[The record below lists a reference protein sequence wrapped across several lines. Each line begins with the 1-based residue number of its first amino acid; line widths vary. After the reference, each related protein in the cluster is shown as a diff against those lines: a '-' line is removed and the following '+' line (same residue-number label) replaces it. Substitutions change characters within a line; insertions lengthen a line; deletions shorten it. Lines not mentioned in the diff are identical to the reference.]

1 MTFSEVVDTRSTISA
16 PGNQLKY
23 DDNNNVPSFTEFK
36 LEEFKMTSANAP
48 APHRLREARRSFV
61 LYLEP
66 NPDTPIQMSLKQFQD
81 KILVQFGPNQAHN
94 TPAHISILNR
104 VLVERGQDFSTKWK
118 TVDDLVN
125 VIDQE
130 IKKRQLLKPP
140 EFSSFEILDKPTKSL
155 VINVRLS
162 SEYQSLANSIDNELS
177 SKCNVLELSPMDRIH
192 LAYNLLNSISKLAL
206 KRMKEKA
213 EEIIDIYD
221 WVKTGGSW
229 RVVLYE
235 IMVESQVVGVP
246 HQLTEIKTWPLQNTN
261 TNEFKLSN
269 ALPVS
274 LRIKLSVLSS
284 WFRNSTP
291 FSSQTKKVMLSQQP
305 TNAVVLRNKNR
316 SRNK

>member
-1 MTFSEVVDTRSTISA
+1 MPFSEVIDTRSTISA
-16 PGNQLKY
+16 PANQEKY
-23 DDNNNVPSFTEFK
+23 NDNDVPSFTEFK
-36 LEEFKMTSANAP
+36 LEEFKMTSSNTP

-66 NPDTPIQMSLKQFQD
+66 NPDTPIQLSLKQFQD
-81 KILVQFGPNQAHN
+81 KTLVQFGPNQAHS
-94 TPAHISILNR
+94 TPAHVSILNR
-104 VLVERGQDFSTKWK
+104 VLIERGRDFSTKWN
-118 TVDDLVN
+118 TVDELVN

-130 IKKRQLLKPP
+130 IKSRQLLKPP
-140 EFSSFEILDKPTKSL
+140 EFSSFEILDKPTRSL

-162 SEYQSLANSIDNELS
+162 SEYQTLANNIDTAIS
-177 SKCNVLELSPMDRIH
+177 AKCNVFELSPMDKVH

-206 KRMKEKA
+206 KRMKDRA

-229 RVVLYE
+229 RIVLYE
-235 IMVESQVVGVP
+235 IMVESQVLGVP
-246 HQLTEIKTWPLQNTN
+246 HQLTEIKSWPLQKTN

-291 FSSQTKKVMLSQQP
+291 FSTQAKKVIFSQP
-305 TNAVVLRNKNR
+305 TNAVVLRNKNQSTR
-316 SRNK
+316 HK